1 MFLGNR
7 FPIGFCR
14 VDLYKAGVRVKEE
27 ADLSDVN
34 GGVGGLYEERLVSL
48 DVYRGLTVAGMI
60 LVTDPGTYSA
70 VYWPLRH
77 AEWNGAT
84 PTDMIFP
91 SFLFIVGVAIPFS
104 FAKRME
110 RGAARA
116 RIAGHVVLRSAML
129 FAIGLIVN
137 GFPDYDLHSLRV
149 PGILQRIALCYFCGG
164 LIYLWSRGNV
174 RTRVQGSGGNWII
187 AGLTAS
193 ILAAYWLMLKLVPV
207 PGFGAG
213 RLDSLGN
220 LPAYIDRSLLGTRHM
235 WAYGLTPGYGVTYD
249 PEGLL
254 STLPAVATLLIG
266 VLAGEWM
273 RTKRSG
279 RRKAIGLA
287 AAGLI
292 LLLVGWLLHPL
303 LPINKRI
310 WTSTFA
316 LFSSG
321 VSLVVFSFCYAIV
334 DLERWR
340 RWAVPVLVFGTN
352 AIFAFALS
360 SVITTLSDRIHLLD
374 GGGAALSLHRWG
386 YQYGFASWLQP
397 VHASL
402 AYAMAIVLLNMAI
415 VGLLY
420 RRRIFLRV

>member
-1 MFLGNR
+1 
-7 FPIGFCR
+7 
-14 VDLYKAGVRVKEE
+14 VRVKEE
-27 ADLSDVN
+27 ADLSDANWVA
-34 GGVGGLYEERLVSL
+34 GLHEERLVSL

-110 RGAARA
+110 RGADHARL
-116 RIAGHVVLRSAML
+116 AGHVVLRSVML
-129 FAIGLIVN
+129 FVIGLVVN
-137 GFPDYDLHSLRV
+137 GFPDYDLHTLRI
-149 PGILQRIALCYFCGG
+149 PGILQRIALCYLCGG
-164 LIYLWSRGNV
+164 LIYLWCRGNG
-174 RTRVQGSGGNWII
+174 RLQARGSTGNWII
-187 AGLTAS
+187 AALTTF
-193 ILAAYWLMLKLVPV
+193 ILVGYWMMLKFVPV

-220 LPAYIDRSLLGTRHM
+220 LPAYIDRFILGTRHM

-254 STLPAVATLLIG
+254 STLPAVATVLIG
-266 VLAGEWM
+266 LLGGEWI

-279 RRKAIGLA
+279 SQKAIGLA
-287 AAGLI
+287 GAGLI
-292 LLLVGWLLHPL
+292 LLLAGWLLHPW

-321 VSLVVFSFCYAIV
+321 VSLLTFSLCYAIV
-334 DLERWR
+334 DLRRWR
-340 RWAVPVLVFGTN
+340 RLASPALIFGTN

-360 SVITTLSDRIHLLD
+360 SVITTLADRIHLRD
-374 GGGAALSLHRWG
+374 GNGAVLSLHRWG
-386 YQYGFASWLQP
+386 YQYGFASWLRP
-397 VHASL
+397 IDASL
-402 AYAMAIVLLNMAI
+402 AYAVAIVLFNMAI

>member
-1 MFLGNR
+1 MVRQSFSYWIFGVLR
-7 FPIGFCR
+7 DI
-14 VDLYKAGVRVKEE
+14 KAGMRTKE
-27 ADLSDVN
+27 DVGSSDTR
-34 GGVGGLYEERLVSL
+34 GSVGLHEERLVSL

-110 RGAARA
+110 RGADRA
-116 RIAGHVVLRSAML
+116 RLARHVVLRGVML
-129 FAIGLIVN
+129 FAMGLIVN
-137 GFPDYDLHSLRV
+137 GFPDYDLNTLRI

-174 RTRVQGSGGNWII
+174 RTRAQGSAGNWII
-187 AGLTAS
+187 AGLTTF
-193 ILAAYWLMLKLVPV
+193 ILAGYWFVLKLVPV

-254 STLPAVATLLIG
+254 STVPAVATLLIG
-266 VLAGEWM
+266 VLTGEWM

-279 RRKAIGLA
+279 SQKAIGLA

-321 VSLVVFSFCYAIV
+321 VSLTVFSLCYSV
-334 DLERWR
+334 LDLKQWR
-340 RWAVPVLVFGTN
+340 RWDGPALIFGTN
-352 AIFAFALS
+352 AILAFALS
-360 SVITTLSDRIHLLD
+360 GVITTLSDRIHLRD

-402 AYAMAIVLLNMAI
+402 AYAIAIVLLNMAV

>member
-1 MFLGNR
+1 
-7 FPIGFCR
+7 
-14 VDLYKAGVRVKEE
+14 LYKAGVRVKEE
-27 ADLSDVN
+27 ADLSDAN
-34 GGVGGLYEERLVSL
+34 GVAGLHEERLVSL

-60 LVTDPGTYSA
+60 LVTDPGTYNA

-91 SFLFIVGVAIPFS
+91 SFLFIVGVAIPLS
-104 FAKRME
+104 FAARIE
-110 RGAARA
+110 RGADRA
-116 RIAGHVVLRSAML
+116 RLARHVVLRSVML
-129 FAIGLIVN
+129 FAMGLIVN
-137 GFPDYDLHSLRV
+137 GFPDYDLHTLRI
-149 PGILQRIALCYFCGG
+149 PGILQRIALCYLCGG
-164 LIYLWSRGNV
+164 LIYLWSRGSV
-174 RTRVQGSGGNWII
+174 RTRAQGSAGNWII
-187 AGLTAS
+187 AGLTTF
-193 ILAAYWLMLKLVPV
+193 ILAAYWLVLKLVPV

-220 LPAYIDRSLLGTRHM
+220 LPAYIDRSILGTRHM

-249 PEGLL
+249 PEGLI
-254 STLPAVATLLIG
+254 STLPAVATLLVG
-266 VLAGEWM
+266 VLAGAWM

-279 RRKAIGLA
+279 RQKAIGLA

-292 LLLVGWLLHPL
+292 LLLMGWLLHPL

-310 WTSTFA
+310 WTSTFV

-321 VSLVVFSFCYAIV
+321 VSLLAFAFCYAIV
-334 DLERWR
+334 DLKRWR
-340 RWAVPVLVFGTN
+340 RWAAPAVIFGTN

-360 SVITTLSDRIHLLD
+360 GVITTLSDRIHVRD
-374 GGGAALSLHRWG
+374 DSGAALSLHKWG
-386 YQYGFASWLQP
+386 YQHGFASWLQP

-402 AYAMAIVLLNMAI
+402 AYAIVIVLLNMAI
-415 VGLLY
+415 VGWLY

>member
-1 MFLGNR
+1 
-7 FPIGFCR
+7 
-14 VDLYKAGVRVKEE
+14 VRAKEE

-34 GGVGGLYEERLVSL
+34 GVGGLHEERLVSL

-104 FAKRME
+104 FAKRIE
-110 RGAARA
+110 RGADRA
-116 RIAGHVVLRSAML
+116 RLAGHVVLRSALL
-129 FAIGLIVN
+129 FVIGLIVN
-137 GFPDYDLHSLRV
+137 GFPDYDLHTLRI
-149 PGILQRIALCYFCGG
+149 PGILQRIALCYLCGG
-164 LIYLWSRGNV
+164 LIYLWSRGNA
-174 RTRVQGSGGNWII
+174 RTQAQGSAGDWII
-187 AGLTAS
+187 VGLTTF
-193 ILAAYWLMLKLVPV
+193 ILAAYWLVLKLVPV

-220 LPAYIDRSLLGTRHM
+220 LPAFIDRSILGTRHM

-249 PEGLL
+249 PEGLI
-254 STLPAVATLLIG
+254 STLPAVATLLVG
-266 VLAGEWM
+266 VLAGTWM

-279 RRKAIGLA
+279 RQKAIGLA

-292 LLLVGWLLHPL
+292 FLLVGWLLHPL

-321 VSLVVFSFCYAIV
+321 VSLLAFSFCYAIV
-334 DLERWR
+334 DLKRWR
-340 RWAVPVLVFGTN
+340 RWPSPALIFGTN

-360 SVITTLSDRIHLLD
+360 GVITTLSDRIHLRD
-374 GGGAALSLHRWG
+374 ESGAALSLHRWG
-386 YQYGFASWLQP
+386 YQYGFASWLEP

-402 AYAMAIVLLNMAI
+402 AYAIAIVLFNMVI